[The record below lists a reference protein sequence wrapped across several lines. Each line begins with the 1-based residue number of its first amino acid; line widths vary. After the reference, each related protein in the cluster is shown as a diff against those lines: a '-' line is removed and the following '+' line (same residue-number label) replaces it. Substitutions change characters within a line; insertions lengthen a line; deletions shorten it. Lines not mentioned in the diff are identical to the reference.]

1 MLTER
6 LIPVS
11 DTPSVSLFV
20 AESAAS
26 SLRIYVDA
34 DARGLA
40 GPAHTP
46 TAAVVD
52 PVSLLDAL
60 GGGPADVLGFSEDS
74 GE

>member
-34 DARGLA
+34 DA
-40 GPAHTP
+40 P
-46 TAAVVD
+46 
-52 PVSLLDAL
+52 L
-60 GGGPADVLGFSEDS
+60 GGWPDRRTRQLLPSS
-74 GE
+74 IP